1 MIYGFFRFILSHSQ
15 NTHKFQSIRQLDTF
29 SKSRYHARYRT
40 ISELNGGLPFCN
52 YLYTTHDYSEFH
64 KFMANIDHAPSKY
77 MLNLLH
83 VLPAFADENELRI
96 NTLIELNSMTI
107 NKYEIITESGQLK
120 LDRVGYS
127 SLSYPFAYG
136 AIPCTWDEDGD
147 PLDVEIVGVTE
158 PLIPGSLA
166 EVRIIGIM
174 KFDDGGEVDDK
185 VIGVLADDK
194 RMDHITS
201 YEQLGAHWLKETQY
215 YWEHYKDLKKPGTCK
230 VNGFFDAAE
239 AVKTIKECEA
249 RYTEV
254 YAPKL
259 A

>member
-1 MIYGFFRFILSHSQ
+1 
-15 NTHKFQSIRQLDTF
+15 
-29 SKSRYHARYRT
+29 
-40 ISELNGGLPFCN
+40 
-52 YLYTTHDYSEFH
+52 
-64 KFMANIDHAPSKY
+64 MANIDHAPSKY

-83 VLPAFADENELRI
+83 VLPAFVEGEEDRI
-96 NTLIELNSMTI
+96 NTIVELNSMTI

-127 SLSYPFAYG
+127 SLAYPFAYG

-158 PLIPGSLA
+158 PLVPNSLA

-174 KFDDGGEVDDK
+174 RFCDGGEVDDK

-194 RMDHITS
+194 RMDHITDYS
-201 YEQLGAHWLKETQY
+201 QLGEHWKKETAH
-215 YWEHYKDLKKPGTCK
+215 YWETYKHLKKPGTCEIGGFYGVDEAIK
-230 VNGFFDAAE
+230 V
-239 AVKTIKECEA
+239 IKECQE
-249 RYTEV
+249 RYKKE

-259 A
+259 DA